1 MTIHITLVIGKAEYI
16 FSFLISLSMIIV
28 AVKLFIDSI
37 LSIINN
43 NKLEFSIWLIVVCI
57 ITIITKL
64 CLYIYTKNLYKK
76 YNNILLEANCKDHRN
91 DCIVTTFTLISIL
104 LTLVDIFWFDG
115 VVGIGISIWIF
126 YTGLT
131 IFIESYN
138 VLMDKSLDEDTKN
151 KIIEYINKNPDVR
164 GIKQMHTI
172 PTGYKYI
179 AVITIYLDG
188 ALKTFESHEI
198 ADKIQYDIS
207 SNFDDIESVIVHVEP
222 LEIERAK

>member
-138 VLMDKSLDEDTKN
+138 VLMDISIDDLTKN
-151 KIIEYINKNPDVR
+151 TILELAKKYPE
-164 GIKQMHTI
+164 IKSISDLYST
-172 PTGYKYI
+172 PSGYKY
-179 AVITIYLDG
+179 VIILTISVDGNLSTFDSHSLADNLEKDILNLDNV
-188 ALKTFESHEI
+188 
-198 ADKIQYDIS
+198 
-207 SNFDDIESVIVHVEP
+207 SNAIIHVNP
-222 LEIERAK
+222 V

>member
-138 VLMDKSLDEDTKN
+138 VLMDISIDELTKN
-151 KIIEYINKNPDVR
+151 TILELAKKYPE
-164 GIKQMHTI
+164 IKSISDLYST
-172 PTGYKYI
+172 PSGYKY
-179 AVITIYLDG
+179 VIILTISVNGNLSTFDSHSLADNLEKDILNLDNV
-188 ALKTFESHEI
+188 
-198 ADKIQYDIS
+198 
-207 SNFDDIESVIVHVEP
+207 SNAIIHVNP
-222 LEIERAK
+222 V

>member
-1 MTIHITLVIGKAEYI
+1 MTILITLVIGKAEYI

-57 ITIITKL
+57 VTIITKL

-104 LTLVDIFWFDG
+104 LTLANIFWFDG

-138 VLMDKSLDEDTKN
+138 VLMDISIDDFTKN
-151 KIIEYINKNPDVR
+151 TILELAKKYPE
-164 GIKQMHTI
+164 IKSISDLYST
-172 PTGYKYI
+172 PSGYKY
-179 AVITIYLDG
+179 VIILTISVDG
-188 ALKTFESHEI
+188 NLSTFESHSL
-198 ADKIQYDIS
+198 ADNLEKDILNLDNV
-207 SNFDDIESVIVHVEP
+207 SNAIIHVNP
-222 LEIERAK
+222 V

>member
-1 MTIHITLVIGKAEYI
+1 MIILITLVIGKAEYI

-104 LTLVDIFWFDG
+104 LTLANIFWFDG

-138 VLMDKSLDEDTKN
+138 VLMDISIDDFTKN
-151 KIIEYINKNPDVR
+151 TILELAKKYPE
-164 GIKQMHTI
+164 IKSISDLYST
-172 PTGYKYI
+172 PSGYKY
-179 AVITIYLDG
+179 VIILTISVDG
-188 ALKTFESHEI
+188 NLSTFESHSL
-198 ADKIQYDIS
+198 ADNLEKDILNLDNV
-207 SNFDDIESVIVHVEP
+207 SNAIIHVNP
-222 LEIERAK
+222 V

>member
-28 AVKLFIDSI
+28 AIKLFIDSI

-57 ITIITKL
+57 VTIITKL

-104 LTLVDIFWFDG
+104 LTLANIFWFDG

-138 VLMDKSLDEDTKN
+138 VLMDISIDDFTKN
-151 KIIEYINKNPDVR
+151 TILELAKKYPE
-164 GIKQMHTI
+164 IKSISDLYST
-172 PTGYKYI
+172 PSGYKY
-179 AVITIYLDG
+179 VIILTISVDGNLSTFDSHSLADNLEKDILNLDNV
-188 ALKTFESHEI
+188 
-198 ADKIQYDIS
+198 
-207 SNFDDIESVIVHVEP
+207 SNAIIHVNP
-222 LEIERAK
+222 V

>member
-1 MTIHITLVIGKAEYI
+1 MIILITLVIGKAEYI

-28 AVKLFIDSI
+28 AIKLFIDSI

-43 NKLEFSIWLIVVCI
+43 NKLEFSIWLIAVCI
-57 ITIITKL
+57 ITIITKF
-64 CLYIYTKNLYKK
+64 CLYIYTKKLYKK

-104 LTLVDIFWFDG
+104 LTLANIFWFDG

-138 VLMDKSLDEDTKN
+138 VLMDISIDENTKN
-151 KIIEYINKNPDVR
+151 TILELAKKYPE
-164 GIKQMHTI
+164 IKSISDLYST
-172 PTGYKYI
+172 PSGYKY
-179 AVITIYLDG
+179 VIILTISVDG
-188 ALKTFESHEI
+188 NLSTFESHNL
-198 ADKIQYDIS
+198 ADNLEKDILNLDNV
-207 SNFDDIESVIVHVEP
+207 SNAIIHVNP
-222 LEIERAK
+222 V

>member
-1 MTIHITLVIGKAEYI
+1 MTILITLVIGKAEYI

-43 NKLEFSIWLIVVCI
+43 NKLEFSIWLITVCI
-57 ITIITKL
+57 VTIITKL
-64 CLYIYTKNLYKK
+64 CLYIYTKKLYKK

-104 LTLVDIFWFDG
+104 LTLVNIFWFDG

-138 VLMDKSLDEDTKN
+138 VLMDISIDENTKN
-151 KIIEYINKNPDVR
+151 TIFELAKKYSE
-164 GIKQMHTI
+164 IKSISDLYST
-172 PTGYKYI
+172 PSGYKY
-179 AVITIYLDG
+179 VIILTISVDG
-188 ALKTFESHEI
+188 NLSTFESHNL
-198 ADKIQYDIS
+198 ADNLEKDILNLDNV
-207 SNFDDIESVIVHVEP
+207 SNAIIHVNP
-222 LEIERAK
+222 V

>member
-1 MTIHITLVIGKAEYI
+1 MTILITLVIGKAEYI

-57 ITIITKL
+57 VTIITKL

-138 VLMDKSLDEDTKN
+138 VLMDISIDDFTKN
-151 KIIEYINKNPDVR
+151 TILELAKKYPE
-164 GIKQMHTI
+164 IKSISDLYST
-172 PTGYKYI
+172 PSGYKY
-179 AVITIYLDG
+179 VIILTISVDG
-188 ALKTFESHEI
+188 NLSTFESHSL
-198 ADKIQYDIS
+198 ADNLEKDILNLDNV
-207 SNFDDIESVIVHVEP
+207 SNAIIHVNP
-222 LEIERAK
+222 V

>member
-1 MTIHITLVIGKAEYI
+1 
-16 FSFLISLSMIIV
+16 MIIV

-43 NKLEFSIWLIVVCI
+43 NKLEFSIWLITVCI
-57 ITIITKL
+57 VTIITKL
-64 CLYIYTKNLYKK
+64 CLYIYTKKLYKK

-104 LTLVDIFWFDG
+104 LTLVNIFWFDG

-138 VLMDKSLDEDTKN
+138 VLMDISIDENTKN
-151 KIIEYINKNPDVR
+151 TIFELAKKYSE
-164 GIKQMHTI
+164 IKSISDLYST
-172 PTGYKYI
+172 PSGYKY
-179 AVITIYLDG
+179 VIILTISVDG
-188 ALKTFESHEI
+188 NLSTFESHNL
-198 ADKIQYDIS
+198 ADNLEKDILNLDNV
-207 SNFDDIESVIVHVEP
+207 SNAIIHVNP
-222 LEIERAK
+222 V